1 MDTTRFFRGAVPL
14 LAIALAACAAPAA
27 PDRMAAPAARAADV
41 AAASPLRQAIAV
53 GPVGGGEETD
63 PMWTSEVG
71 NAEFRQALELSLER
85 RGYLSRDPGE
95 ARFRLEAFLVEL
107 KQPRSGYTLHVA
119 SYVRYKLLR
128 AADDA
133 VMIDELISGSAK
145 ATLGDSLVGI
155 KRLQIANEKAMRNN
169 IAAFLL
175 RLRAFEPP
183 AKSADRPAARPA
195 LALR

>member
-1 MDTTRFFRGAVPL
+1 MIRVLRHAAPIL
-14 LAIALAACAAPAA
+14 LIALAACAAPAA
-27 PDRMAAPAARAADV
+27 PDRMAVPAAQWGGGGAG
-41 AAASPLRQAIAV
+41 SPLHRAIAV
-53 GPVGGGEETD
+53 APVGGGEETD

-85 RGYLSRDPGE
+85 RGYLSRDPDG

-107 KQPRSGYTLHVA
+107 KQPSGGYTLHVA

-128 AADDA
+128 AADNA
-133 VMIDELISGSAK
+133 VMIDEIVSGSAE

-155 KRLQIANEKAMRNN
+155 KRLQIANEKAMRSN
-169 IAAFLL
+169 ITAFLL
-175 RLRAFEPP
+175 RLRAFEPA
-183 AKSADRPAARPA
+183 AKSVGRPPPRST